1 MRPPYPSLLYKTH
14 SIIQFHLH
22 AVVELLFHL
31 ILISAFY
38 LTFFLHAYNSEKQSA
53 TFPSV
58 TRLAFH
64 PVNEQ
69 IHNHYYALIVIG
81 HLFFLLRRANHRSE
95 ERRVRKECRARMRR
109 AACSRK

>member
-1 MRPPYPSLLYKTH
+1 MRPPYPSLLYKTLY
-14 SIIQFHLH
+14 IILFHLN

-38 LTFFLHAYNSEKQSA
+38 LTFFLHAYNLDKQSA

-64 PVNEQ
+64 PVNDQ
-69 IHNHYYALIVIG
+69 IHNHDYALIVIG
-81 HLFFLLRRANHRSE
+81 HLFFMLTRATHVQWSGNVFPCYSLY
-95 ERRVRKECRARMRR
+95 
-109 AACSRK
+109 